1 MTLRDVDSFIG
12 EEFPTKG
19 HMQRWTRPV
28 YFDGLTLTNVTTK
41 MDPDYIRM
49 VQVSWKGDAVAIIK
63 FDYDLRKWSESK
75 KLIAFRIWKEIEKF
89 NA

>member
-19 HMQRWTRPV
+19 HMQRWTRSV
-28 YFDGLTLTNVTTK
+28 YCDGLTLTNVTTK

>member
-19 HMQRWTRPV
+19 HMQRWTRQV
-28 YFDGLTLTNVTTK
+28 YCDGLTLTNVTTK

-49 VQVSWKGDAVAIIK
+49 LQVSWKGDAVAIIK